1 MTIQLSDHH
10 KRVVNYSIGS
20 STLRGHPKRTT
31 QTVMDYLCTLKLEE
45 WASQPES
52 HSQRLDNH
60 TVELQAKILM
70 NRIFQDHA
78 VALLKSQCLHQRLG
92 REMSPKREMPL
103 DQEEPRLK
111 AIIGDARD
119 ELKDAISQLHQSC
132 RKKTDSK
139 KKLAECVLRQT
150 NRMMNEHLLSKIRA
164 LCTPDNDF
172 LYWGSARKS
181 LNLFWASACYHR
193 VLWSELNL
201 APLEDLLEIPLDSQV
216 ATCLEKETDNEES
229 FWPGVQKL
237 KRSISNEYQRLA
249 SNLCARYQ
257 CKRYELDLLFWRA
270 EETLGGH
277 CPSAQRG

>member
-10 KRVVNYSIGS
+10 KRVVNYSIGF

-31 QTVMDYLCTLKLEE
+31 QTVMDYLCALKLEE

-52 HSQRLDNH
+52 HSQRLDDH

-70 NRIFQDHA
+70 NQIFQDHA
-78 VALLKSQCLHQRLG
+78 VEFLKSQGLYQRSE
-92 REMSPKREMPL
+92 RDIPL

-132 RKKTDSK
+132 RKKTGSR

-150 NRMMNEHLLSKIRA
+150 NRMVNERLLSKIRA
-164 LCTPDNDF
+164 RCTPDDF

-201 APLEDLLEIPLDSQV
+201 APLEDLLNQ
-216 ATCLEKETDNEES
+216 A
-229 FWPGVQKL
+229 
-237 KRSISNEYQRLA
+237 A
-249 SNLCARYQ
+249 
-257 CKRYELDLLFWRA
+257 
-270 EETLGGH
+270 
-277 CPSAQRG
+277 